1 MFLVHETWLSFTC
14 YSSKHRL
21 LNLSAR
27 LSELARRIAVE
38 CGGVSPMTAD
48 REEEEKAAAWEG
60 EVTSQF
66 AERVGSALDDSG
78 QLYI

>member
-1 MFLVHETWLSFTC
+1 MRETWLSFTR

-21 LNLSAR
+21 LNFGAR
-27 LSELARRIAVE
+27 LSELASRIAVE

-66 AERVGSALDDSG
+66 AERVGSALNDSS
-78 QLYI
+78 QLWM

>member
-1 MFLVHETWLSFTC
+1 MHETWLSFTC

-38 CGGVSPMTAD
+38 CGGVNPMTTD

-60 EVTSQF
+60 
-66 AERVGSALDDSG
+66 
-78 QLYI
+78 